1 MQHPKNITAGRLLLR
16 YVLQYRAALAFSQV
30 FVLVSVLFRAAGPA
44 VVERGVD
51 QLTLEATHASLARYS
66 LLLIGMAVVQ
76 GVATFGQELLL
87 MRSASCIECDLRS
100 ALFDHLQKM
109 PWEFFQKHSIG
120 ELMMRVG
127 NDLTAAITGAA
138 LALSSLLESLF
149 TIIIILPI
157 MIRVSPGLAA
167 LAFAP
172 LLLVIV
178 SSMLLQKKIRA
189 RLERAQEY
197 MGKVYGQAH
206 AALSV
211 PRTIR
216 AFTQERQEIEAF
228 RSASRQYIDSYLSRV
243 RLSSLLYPLL
253 QFFLGLSFVVVLWH
267 GGDLVAAGKLSIG
280 QLLQFILYAGY
291 IAWPMHVLGSQ
302 WTTVQRGMVS
312 MGRVHALLSLQPS
325 IRDFSTLPVLR
336 KPVGALQFRNVS
348 FRYSGTHRPA
358 LDQVSFRVEPGQTV
372 AVVGTVGAGKSTLMN
387 LVPRL
392 LEPSSGEVLIGGC
405 PLAQIPLEALRSNI
419 GYVPQETFLFSDTL
433 AANLA
438 FGRVDAGH
446 DEICAAA
453 EAAGLEDDIAA
464 FPKGYDTILGERGI
478 TLSGG
483 QKQRVSIARA
493 ILRNPEILLL
503 DDALSSVDA
512 YTAENILIRM
522 QKLMAGKTCVISSH
536 RVSTLRGADLILVL
550 HDGHIVEQGTHHVL
564 LAYGGLY
571 AELREK
577 QLLEEKL
584 AAS

>member
-228 RSASRQYIDSYLSRV
+228 PERQPAVYRQLFKPR
-243 RLSSLLYPLL
+243 P
-253 QFFLGLSFVVVLWH
+253 VVQPV
-267 GGDLVAAGKLSIG
+267 
-280 QLLQFILYAGY
+280 
-291 IAWPMHVLGSQ
+291 
-302 WTTVQRGMVS
+302 VS
-312 MGRVHALLSLQPS
+312 
-325 IRDFSTLPVLR
+325 
-336 KPVGALQFRNVS
+336 
-348 FRYSGTHRPA
+348 
-358 LDQVSFRVEPGQTV
+358 
-372 AVVGTVGAGKSTLMN
+372 
-387 LVPRL
+387 
-392 LEPSSGEVLIGGC
+392 
-405 PLAQIPLEALRSNI
+405 
-419 GYVPQETFLFSDTL
+419 
-433 AANLA
+433 
-438 FGRVDAGH
+438 
-446 DEICAAA
+446 
-453 EAAGLEDDIAA
+453 
-464 FPKGYDTILGERGI
+464 
-478 TLSGG
+478 
-483 QKQRVSIARA
+483 
-493 ILRNPEILLL
+493 
-503 DDALSSVDA
+503 
-512 YTAENILIRM
+512 
-522 QKLMAGKTCVISSH
+522 
-536 RVSTLRGADLILVL
+536 
-550 HDGHIVEQGTHHVL
+550 
-564 LAYGGLY
+564 
-571 AELREK
+571 
-577 QLLEEKL
+577 
-584 AAS
+584 AASIFPRAEFRCGPVAWR